1 MKKIIL
7 LAIAII
13 IGTFSAN
20 AQIGGLLDKAKKLKE
35 KTENKIIDQTSEKA
49 ADKVSDA
56 IVDQI
61 GIPEQ
66 EVGEEPTVIDSDEP
80 LTYEGLMR
88 MLPVIP
94 SVQQM
99 VSYKKAELNGQGFK
113 QLSSELMKFQM
124 TVLDLTGKVYSIPY
138 QGADSTEIVEAAYR
152 NAELYT
158 GLTKEEIDML
168 ATMSEEEQEAY
179 LKEHYT
185 EGQAE
190 AVLLQQ
196 AAEIGEEMEPLQ
208 PIIDRWSSYDEKIA
222 QINNES
228 NAQCET
234 IYAKYADKLAKAEG
248 DDEAYNKILLKY
260 YEEVAPIIRESV
272 IQCCK
277 VRLDEQLPVAMELDE
292 QMIPIRERHPNAISA
307 ILNYPQLTASQYF
320 TETLRILE
328 VPEYKKD
335 TE

>member
-66 EVGEEPTVIDSDEP
+66 EVGEEPTAIDSDEP

-158 GLTKEEIDML
+158 GLTKEEIEML
-168 ATMSEEEQEAY
+168 ATMSEEEQDTY

-228 NAQCET
+228 N
-234 IYAKYADKLAKAEG
+234 
-248 DDEAYNKILLKY
+248 
-260 YEEVAPIIRESV
+260 
-272 IQCCK
+272 
-277 VRLDEQLPVAMELDE
+277 LDEQLPVAMELDE

-307 ILNYPQLTASQYF
+307 TLNYPQPTASQYF